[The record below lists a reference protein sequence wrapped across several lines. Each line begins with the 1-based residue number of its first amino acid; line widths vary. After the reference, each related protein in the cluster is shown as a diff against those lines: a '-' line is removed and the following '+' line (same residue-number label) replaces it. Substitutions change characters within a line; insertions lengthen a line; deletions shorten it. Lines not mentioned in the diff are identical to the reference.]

1 MKTHRLPLLTL
12 VTLLA
17 PSVPDA
23 TNESRL
29 TVGPK
34 ALKELI
40 DHFPVSK
47 GSRSDPQ
54 LIWTFEETEIS
65 LKSVESSIDSRG
77 RVLACCFYESFF
89 LMCDIGRG
97 QLSTELNISSEEFDI
112 YDIYECPV
120 TIAFHL
126 REFTVCANHASRL
139 IVKYLHFQGFHC
151 IC

>member
-12 VTLLA
+12 ATLLA

-47 GSRSDPQ
+47 SARSDPQ
-54 LIWTFEETEIS
+54 LIWTFGETEIS

-77 RVLACCFYESFF
+77 SVWNVVLA
-89 LMCDIGRG
+89 I
-97 QLSTELNISSEEFDI
+97 
-112 YDIYECPV
+112 CPHV
-120 TIAFHL
+120 
-126 REFTVCANHASRL
+126 
-139 IVKYLHFQGFHC
+139 
-151 IC
+151 